1 MLKNTLQI
9 LALLIAFCGA
19 ARADDGG
26 DDGRT
31 IPSGYDAIDAVEQY
45 FGVPLSCSDAR
56 RTAWFERELARGEG
70 NPEADATYG
79 PCPHEMVAESTAAES
94 D

>member
-19 ARADDGG
+19 ARAEEGG
-26 DDGRT
+26 DVGEMT
-31 IPSGYDAIDAVEQY
+31 PVGYDGIDAVEQY
-45 FGVPLSCSDAR
+45 FGAPLSCADAR
-56 RTAWFERELARGEG
+56 RTAWFEAEVARSEG
-70 NPEADATYG
+70 NPDVDAAYG
-79 PCPHEMVAESTAAES
+79 PCPHEMVAEA